1 MRYSIF
7 EIFAGWCAVLGGIF
21 AFLYALAALVVEP
34 ASPMLGTALAA
45 AFLFLLGLLSSAL
58 FTGLFDRLRR
68 GRGLGF
74 SLWGYVLGFAAS
86 LQMMI
91 HATGT
96 IGVLITASGGTVPT
110 VTPLDPALALAYG
123 LFAAAV
129 IVLSIVMLVGQ
140 RLPPTVAYLGFVA
153 AAFAVVVFFTG
164 LLAAQPASLL
174 IMAPFI
180 ITNFL
185 ILPIWYLWT
194 GVSLWNPPNLS
205 PRYTAR
211 QAEA

>member
-21 AFLYALAALVVEP
+21 AFLYGIAALVVVP
-34 ASPMLGTALAA
+34 ASPWLGSALAA
-45 AFLFLLGLLSSAL
+45 AFLFLLGLLSSGL

-74 SLWGYVLGFAAS
+74 ALWGYVLGFAAS
-86 LQMMI
+86 FQMMI

-96 IGVLITASGGTVPT
+96 IGALVSASGGTVPV
-110 VTPLDPALALAYG
+110 VTPLDPSLALSYG

-129 IVLSIVMLVGQ
+129 IVLSIVMLVGK

-164 LLAAQPASLL
+164 LLAPEPASLL

-180 ITNFL
+180 ITSFL

-194 GVSLWNPPNLS
+194 GVSLWSPPSIS
-205 PRYTAR
+205 PRYAAR
-211 QAEA
+211 AAEA